1 MESDAPRPEER
12 GATERKNVKENLA
25 IITAIYIRV
34 STEEQAEKGFSA
46 ENQIER
52 LSHTAKEQGWKYEI
66 FDDRGH
72 SGAKFNR
79 PELQRMLGM
88 VKNKHINRALVWKI
102 DRLSRKLSHLLNI
115 LEIFEANNVELIS
128 VSENFD
134 VKTPIG
140 RLLLGL
146 LGSVAEFERD
156 SIIQRIKAITNTR
169 KRVKRLPLGNPPYGL
184 VIDKSRG
191 MLVKDN
197 GPGCEL
203 IERIFDLAD
212 RGMGV
217 TRIAEYLNNNGFRT
231 CRNKRFS
238 GAGVA
243 RMLSNITYAGMI
255 ELDGELVKGNIEPI
269 ISLDM
274 YMKVQGAMQ
283 RRKYQTNAPATKHLL
298 TGLLKC
304 SICGSG
310 LVSSGHYA
318 SGKRFYRCARR
329 ANEGRSSCVLKSFNA
344 QRIETDITTE
354 LTRIILKDKD
364 IILQEMIKEEKK
376 YNLEVRQTR
385 DNIKRLEASIRRNEK
400 SINTYFEMF
409 ETDFVSQEDLG
420 KRIDIL
426 KEKIKAQRKEL
437 FNLKSGLLDLNPVEK
452 RSRYEAAL
460 NSFQV
465 VFELADMWERRKL
478 LNVIIDRIMAYDD
491 YLDVYL
497 KSGYSFRVDYA
508 REIRR
513 FTRSLQDWE
522 ITTLK
527 GIGNKKARAILMAS
541 EGVRPREISRALNVD
556 FGKVNTAIR
565 AVNRRGVGVCF
576 KEFGSNQEAP
586 FESFLR
592 QNITTFRYLSFRQIM
607 KKLED
612 EGFSPSLSQFKNV
625 YYRIL
630 PDQAGEDPE
639 E

>member
-1 MESDAPRPEER
+1 MYPQ
-12 GATERKNVKENLA
+12 KNVKGESA

-34 STEEQAEKGFSA
+34 STEEQAKRGFSV
-46 ENQIER
+46 ENQIEK
-52 LSHTAKEQGWKYEI
+52 LSHTAKEQGWKYKI
-66 FDDRGH
+66 FDDRGN

-79 PELQRMLGM
+79 PELQKMLRM
-88 VKNKHINRALVWKI
+88 VKNKQIERVLVWKI
-102 DRLSRKLSHLLNI
+102 DRLSRKLSHLLNL

-134 VKTPIG
+134 VKTPVG
-140 RLLLGL
+140 KLLLGL
-146 LGSVAEFERD
+146 LGSVAEFERA
-156 SIIQRIKAITNTR
+156 SIIQRVKAITNTR

-203 IERIFDLAD
+203 VERIFDLAD

-217 TRIAEYLNNNGFRT
+217 TRIAEYLNNNGFKT
-231 CRNKRFS
+231 YRNKRFS

-243 RMLSNITYAGMI
+243 RTLSNVTYAGMI
-255 ELDGELVKGNIEPI
+255 ELDGELVRGNIEPI

-283 RRKYQTNAPATKHLL
+283 RRKYQVNAPATKHLL

-310 LVSSGHYA
+310 LVSSGDYA
-318 SGKRFYRCARR
+318 SGKRFYRCARK
-329 ANEGRSSCVLKSFNA
+329 ANEGRSSCTLKSFSA

-354 LTRIILKDKD
+354 LTRIVLKDKD

-376 YNLEVRQTR
+376 YNLEARQIR
-385 DNIKRLEASIRRNEK
+385 DGIRRLESSIKKDEN

-420 KRIDIL
+420 NRIDIL
-426 KEKIKAQRKEL
+426 KENIKAQRKEL
-437 FNLKSGLLDLNPVEK
+437 FNLKSGLLDLNPTEK

-478 LNVIIDRIMAYDD
+478 LNIIIDRIIAHDD
-491 YLDVYL
+491 HLDVYL
-497 KSGYSFRVDYA
+497 KSGYSFRVDYV
-508 REIRR
+508 REIKR
-513 FTRSLQDWE
+513 FTRTLQDWE

-527 GIGNKKARAILMAS
+527 GIGNKKARAILMVN
-541 EGVRPREISRALNVD
+541 EGIRPMSISHALNVD

-565 AVNRRGVGVCF
+565 SVNKHGISICF
-576 KEFGSNQEAP
+576 KEFGSNQEVP
-586 FESFLR
+586 FESFLQ
-592 QNITTFRYLSFRQIM
+592 QNITTFRYLSFSQII

-630 PDQAGEDPE
+630 PDQAEKDTE